1 MPRTSKPAHA
11 HVHPLRRLLG
21 HARAYRRDL
30 VLATVWSV
38 LNKFFDVLPELLIGI
53 AVDVVVNRRTSFVAR
68 LGVEDPKQQLV
79 LLTVLTI
86 VIWLGESFFE
96 YLYSLAWRGLA
107 QSLQHEVRME
117 AYTHVQRLE
126 MAYFERNRSGN
137 LLAVLNEDVNQME
150 RFLNG
155 GANDLIQV
163 FVGSLMVG
171 GVFFALTAKLA
182 ALALIPVPLILYGAF
197 WFQRKLATRY
207 MAMREAAGA
216 MATRLNNNLQGIAT
230 IKAYTAE
237 DFEGRHIAQASIAY
251 RERNREAIRLS
262 AAITPVIRVA
272 ILAGFSVTL
281 LYGGLMTLDGDLGVG
296 SYSALVYLTQRL
308 LWPLTRL
315 AEMTDLYQRSMASIE
330 RVMNLLQ
337 TPIAIPYAGA
347 ALPRAQV
354 RGELVFDDLRFSYP
368 AAALPSDV
376 RAFAGALASGLVKP
390 ALDGIS
396 LRIAPGQTVAFVG
409 STGSGKS
416 TLIKLLL
423 RYYDTAPGRIRLDGA
438 DLTSLDLQDVRRA
451 IGYVSQDSFLTDG
464 TVADNIGYG
473 LSNVPEADIVR
484 AAQAAEAHEFI
495 RALPQGYRTPVGE
508 RGMKLSGGQRRC
520 LSLPRAILKN
530 PAILILDEATSAVDN
545 ETEAAIQR
553 SLDKLVQG
561 RTSILIAHR
570 LSTVRQAHCIHV
582 MEAGRIAESGTH
594 DELVARGGLYA
605 ALWRLQ
611 TGERDGAPHLAD
623 VRGDVPGATSATS
636 KEPT

>member
-1 MPRTSKPAHA
+1 MPHSSKPARLP
-11 HVHPLRRLLG
+11 VHPLRRLLG
-21 HARAYRRDL
+21 YARGYRRDIA
-30 VLATVWSV
+30 LATVYSV

-53 AVDVVVNRRTSFVAR
+53 AVDVVVNRKASFLAR
-68 LGVEDPKQQLV
+68 LGVADPKEQLL
-79 LLTVLTI
+79 LLTGLTI
-86 VIWLGESFFE
+86 AIWLGESLFE
-96 YLYSLAWRGLA
+96 YLYELQWRSLA
-107 QSLQHEVRME
+107 QSLQHEMRME

-126 MAYFERNRSGN
+126 MAYFERNRTGN
-137 LLAVLNEDVNQME
+137 LLAILNEDVNQME

-171 GVFFALTAKLA
+171 GVFFVLTAKLA
-182 ALALIPVPLILYGAF
+182 ALSLIPVPLILYGAF
-197 WFQRKLATRY
+197 WFQRKLAIRY
-207 MAMREAAGA
+207 AAMREAAGA

-237 DFEGRHIAQASIAY
+237 DFEAHHIAQASIAY

-262 AAITPVIRVA
+262 AAISPVIRIA

-281 LYGGLMTLDGDLGVG
+281 LYGGLMTLDGTLGVG

-315 AEMTDLYQRSMASIE
+315 ADLTDLYQRSMASIE

-337 TPIAIPYAGA
+337 TPVAIPYAGR

-354 RGELVFDDLRFSYP
+354 RGELVFDDLSFSYQ
-368 AAALPSDV
+368 AATVGADP
-376 RAFAGALASGLVKP
+376 RAFADVLASGLVRP

-423 RYYDTAPGRIRLDGA
+423 RLYDTAPGRIRLDGI
-438 DLTSLDLQDVRRA
+438 DITTLDLQELRRA

-464 TVADNIGYG
+464 TVAENIGYG
-473 LSNVPEADIVR
+473 LSNVSEADVVR

-495 RALPQGYRTPVGE
+495 RGLPQGYRTPVGE
-508 RGMKLSGGQRRC
+508 RGMKLSGGQRQR
-520 LSLPRAILKN
+520 LALARAILKN
-530 PAILILDEATSAVDN
+530 PPILILDEATSAVDN

-570 LSTVRQAHCIHV
+570 LSTVRQAHRIHV

-611 TGERDGAPHLAD
+611 TGQREPAPDGT
-623 VRGDVPGATSATS
+623 R
-636 KEPT
+636 KEFS

>member
-1 MPRTSKPAHA
+1 MPSTSSAAAHL
-11 HVHPLRRLLG
+11 HVHPLRRLFG
-21 HARAYRRDL
+21 YARGYRRDM
-30 VLATVWSV
+30 VLATVYSV

-53 AVDVVVNRRTSFVAR
+53 AVDVVVNRRASFLAR
-68 LGVEDPKQQLV
+68 LGIADPKAQL
-79 LLTVLTI
+79 LWLTGLTI
-86 VIWLGESFFE
+86 AIWLGESFFE
-96 YLYSLAWRGLA
+96 YLYELKWRGIA
-107 QSLQHEVRME
+107 QNLQHALRME
-117 AYTHVQRLE
+117 AYAHVQRLE

-137 LLAVLNEDVNQME
+137 LLAVLNDDVNQME

-155 GANDLIQV
+155 GANELIQV

-182 ALALIPVPLILYGAF
+182 ALALVPVPLILYGAF
-197 WFQRKLATRY
+197 WFQRKLAGRY
-207 MAMREAAGA
+207 AAMREAAGA

-230 IKAYTAE
+230 VKAYTAE
-237 DFEGRHIAQASIAY
+237 DFEARHIAQASIAY

-262 AAITPVIRVA
+262 AAITPVIRIA
-272 ILAGFSVTL
+272 ILAGFSVTM
-281 LYGGLMTLDGDLGVG
+281 LYGGLMTLDGALGVG

-315 AEMTDLYQRSMASIE
+315 AELTDLYQRSMASIA
-330 RVMNLLQ
+330 RVMNLLH
-337 TPIAIPYAGA
+337 TPVAIPYAGR
-347 ALPRAQV
+347 ALPLAQV
-354 RGELVFDDLRFSYP
+354 RGELVFDDLRFSYQTATL
-368 AAALPSDV
+368 AADP
-376 RAFAGALASGLVKP
+376 RALADALAAGLARP

-423 RYYDTAPGRIRLDGA
+423 RLYDTAPGRIRLDGIDITTLA
-438 DLTSLDLQDVRRA
+438 LQDLRRA
-451 IGYVSQDSFLTDG
+451 IGYVAQDSFLTDG
-464 TVADNIGYG
+464 SVAENIAYG
-473 LSNVPEADIVR
+473 LSDVSEADIVR

-508 RGMKLSGGQRRC
+508 RGHEAVGRPAPAAPALA
-520 LSLPRAILKN
+520 RAILKN
-530 PAILILDEATSAVDN
+530 PPILILDEATSAVDN

-611 TGERDGAPHLAD
+611 TGERFHHS
-623 VRGDVPGATSATS
+623 R
-636 KEPT
+636 EPT